1 MELEPIRR
9 CRYLVIGDPIA
20 HSRSPQMQNA
30 GLRALGIAEEYGK
43 LHVKPAELTEF
54 VAYARRHLWGVNLTI
69 PHKEPVIPLID
80 SISAQAK
87 LAGSVNTLIIRDGRI
102 AGDSTD
108 GYGLEGAVREA
119 FGYGPEKLAAFFVG
133 TGGAARAAAFH
144 FAARGASALYFANR
158 TVERAE
164 TLAAAV
170 KAAFPAVEVGVA
182 ALNDRARFREFTA
195 ASRVVVQGTSC
206 GLKDDD
212 PAPFDFTWLDG
223 LEPLDCFD
231 TIYRPTPFLAEAR
244 RRHWRAAD
252 GRWMLLHQG
261 ARSLELWTGRAAP
274 VEAMRRALEQSL

>member
-1 MELEPIRR
+1 MDLDPIRR
-9 CRYLVIGDPIA
+9 CHYLVIGDPIA

-30 GLRALGIAEEYGK
+30 GLAALGIAEEYGK
-43 LHVKPAELTEF
+43 LHVKPAELADF
-54 VAYARRHLWGVNLTI
+54 VEYARFHLRGVNLTI
-69 PHKEPVIPLID
+69 PHKEPVIPLVD
-80 SISAQAK
+80 SISDQAK

-108 GYGLEGAVREA
+108 GYGLEGAIREA
-119 FGYGPEKLAAFFVG
+119 FGHDPEKLALFFAG

-144 FAARGASALYFANR
+144 FAARGARALYFANR

-164 TLAAAV
+164 ALAAAV

-182 ALNDRARFREFTA
+182 GLRDRTKFREFAA
-195 ASRVVVQGTSC
+195 ASRVLVQGTSC

-223 LEPLDCFD
+223 METLDCFD

-244 RRHWRAAD
+244 RRNLRAAD

-261 ARSLELWTGRAAP
+261 ARSLELWTGRTAP

>member
-43 LHVKPAELTEF
+43 LHVKPAELADF
-54 VAYARRHLWGVNLTI
+54 VEYARHNLRGVNLTI
-69 PHKEPVIPLID
+69 PHKEPVIPLVD

-87 LAGSVNTLIIRDGRI
+87 LAGSVNTFVIRDGRI

-108 GYGLEGAVREA
+108 GYGLEGAIREA
-119 FGYGPEKLAAFFVG
+119 FGYGPEKLAVFFVG

-144 FAARGASALYFANR
+144 FAARGVSALYFANR

-164 TLAAAV
+164 TLATAV
-170 KAAFPAVEVGVA
+170 KAAFPTVEVGVA
-182 ALNDRARFREFTA
+182 SLNDRVKFREFAA
-195 ASRVVVQGTSC
+195 ASRVLVQGTSC
-206 GLKDDD
+206 GLKDED
-212 PAPFDFTWLDG
+212 PAPFDFAWLEG
-223 LEPLDCFD
+223 LDSLDCFD

-244 RRHWRAAD
+244 RRNLRAAD

-261 ARSLELWTGRAAP
+261 ARSLELWTGCAAP